1 MAKSRENLEA
11 ELKGWQRVY
20 KAAEKRNDKA
30 GMQEAHAKANEI
42 RRQMGTAKSESQAE
56 AELNGWGYVYN
67 AAKRRDD
74 TEGMAQAHSK
84 ANEIRAEQGWE
95 YDPDSGKTKEKIL
108 GPIKRTVN
116 SKTVMENAKI
126 WDPKQVKPMKPTP
139 TRTVTSP
146 ASSYLTGP
154 RVTASASPAAASMQQ
169 KTGDD
174 KLKELAQRVVPG
186 NEDKWSPEGIAKG
199 FGYGAERTLSGAAGA
214 LEDAARFVSGYGNKL
229 LSGITSLGGLADNPV
244 SDYLARTAENTLSN
258 SFTDRWRTGIEE
270 RYQPDE
276 LSQKIGDI
284 GEAAGAMLP
293 TIAAGLASGG
303 LSAGTAIGKGASMT
317 AQAAR
322 AVEQLQRGIGLSAM
336 LPSVMGSSTRQAM
349 QEGADIN
356 EALAY
361 GALSGA
367 LETGTESMFAGIPGI
382 KSGIASDILRKA
394 TQNPIVNRV
403 ADTLGEGVEEVVSGI
418 LTPYLQRM
426 TYNEQ
431 AELASNED
439 LMNQFVSGVLIS
451 GLMQGATGIAGR
463 IAQPRESSN
472 LDTSG
477 LGENSRRSY
486 EYLKSR
492 NQSTPDFDAQW
503 SRYNQM
509 GNAGIPL
516 DQVEDYPS
524 RTPIDK
530 ATAYAAHAAGM
541 NDYRARA
548 VQDAQDILDGKTMQ
562 DSTIDRAL
570 DVPESRK
577 MLETAIGKT
586 LPDSYAK
593 ARKMVWDW
601 QAGQES
607 EKRGVE
613 VVPLTTFDEAGV
625 PETAFSE
632 SSAKTLEKLQEIS
645 ERSGQS
651 VTELANNMRAI
662 YEQRRDESI
671 QNASDYIKS
680 YQPQGVSVVGRDET
694 TGQGGYRVSNNE
706 PWYQEF
712 YRKNG
717 HAPRVSDIPE
727 LAQELVQQ
735 DKSGTQFGFSAADA
749 NTMED
754 YREISESISN
764 QKGFRG
770 VRKTEEGTYQAIYD
784 RPVEMPKTPGLVQNQ
799 YAAAVDRG
807 TSDAIDRIAKKAGIT
822 VEIADDVPAAGEYK
836 DGVIRINANAQ
847 NPVRQVFVHELT
859 HHLERSGDYQVFSDL
874 IRKHYE
880 ADGVDFSAYLK
891 DIQEQYAE
899 SGVELSEAGAM
910 KEAVAEIS
918 ETMLFTDERSVQRLA
933 QENRGLIQKI
943 RDWLHEMRIKLAG
956 TKEEK
961 FVLEAEKMYQKALD
975 STRGQKNNAPGGTQY
990 KIEKATDGT
999 SFVDVT
1005 EDILDGKT
1013 EKDHARILSD
1023 IIQNKFGNII
1033 QANGQTFGINSK
1045 TNSEWRRSKSANRLY
1060 QKNRTA
1066 YLDKI
1071 QSFQNADELMTA
1083 SRDYVGEGLRHPRK
1097 DNFVEFARGKVDYKV
1112 GERGY
1117 EADVI
1122 VGIRKNGQA
1131 DLYDIVNIQDK
1142 NITEAR
1148 ILPVNGKEISAPID
1162 GASVTSSIPPSSQN
1176 SNPGGQNISEKPV
1189 KFKGLALQKEYR
1201 QAVERGDMEHA
1212 RDMLKAK
1219 AEQRGYK
1226 AYDTASERQNHVI
1239 QTANPVQDDY
1249 HTWIR
1254 DAGEIRTFEQTL
1266 QDPEWNGMD
1275 FDPDYTW
1282 EMAQDALRDGKIKV
1296 YSSYPIGTL
1305 GGFVSPSRMEAET
1318 YAGDGT
1324 VYEGTV
1330 KLDDV
1335 AWIDPTQGQYAPT
1348 TEADVYK
1355 EGSPYPKALD
1365 VTYDESGK
1373 LIPFSQRYDSSNPD
1387 RRYKVGSGNFFDR
1400 LERTG
1405 QKDVADRIRKRMR
1418 GKELNPFEFL
1428 RLTPEEVNTT
1438 PELEALD
1445 TSSERGG
1452 NSKFYGSTQSTSILD
1467 EHAKE
1472 LIRNEDDV
1480 RYYQNISNQQ
1490 TLEEANSRLNEGGAA
1505 ETLRWANLDPEDA
1518 TAQDIAE
1525 GFILMKRYQDA
1536 GDYDSMVTV
1545 VKKLRQMGTRAGQT
1559 VQAFSILGRMTPE
1572 SMSVYAQKEL
1582 DQAKRDMI
1590 RQMGDAWVDKRK
1602 KMFDLTAE
1610 EVKFI
1615 QQRMEVA
1622 YKLPE
1627 GRDKNIQ
1634 LAQIAQL
1641 IQDKIPTSVG
1651 RMVKG
1656 FARNSMLLNPKTML
1670 RNVVGNVIMMPANLI
1685 QDTIGAAVDMA
1696 AGKATGVRTSGRPE
1710 LAGPSRAFARGAFE
1724 SFDDFRRHI
1733 NTRQMTGDRFEA
1745 GTGNDFRRYS
1755 RSDIKQAVP
1764 PKKLLYGL
1772 SNALN
1777 GLDRVTGFLLDAGD
1791 RPFFEM
1797 YFTHS
1802 LNRQMKLNKAAEPTA
1817 DMIEIATN
1825 EAMQRTWQD
1834 DNGYTKFV
1842 TNLRNGL
1849 NFGKNYGLGS
1859 VLMPFAKT
1867 PANLTKALVEYS
1879 PAGVVRAITKDASD
1893 LVHAQKTGKGVP
1905 KTQKRFVDD
1914 LSKGI
1919 TGTLV
1924 LMAGYWLAQAGIISG
1939 QKPEDDDEAAFL
1951 KNVMGIAPY
1960 SVRINGTSYS
1970 YDWAQ
1975 PVGGL
1980 LAMGADF
1987 AKSMETD
1994 KNPDDKA
2001 RILMKSAAKNILNAI
2016 STGGNVLF
2024 EQSFMQSVQELF
2036 QEEGLVQGL
2045 ISAAAGAPSQFVPTA
2060 LSQIA
2065 QITDPVAR
2073 TSFVYGD
2080 IPQTA
2085 KNRALAK
2092 MPGKKETLAPVVD
2105 VLGNEV
2111 LGNGGNNAWYNV
2123 MLNPAN
2129 QYPDTS
2135 TKAAREIYRVYSET
2149 GDTTVIPRIAPYYLE
2164 QKDDETGEKKKYIFT
2179 PIERAEYQKT
2189 AGKTNERLVDD
2200 ALKFSGYQ
2208 NLSNTDQAEVHKA
2221 FVSYANELAEA
2232 AYFKKHGIAHELS
2245 SKAVKIQEAEKAGV
2259 PAAQYLTAYVMQ
2271 AGIER
2276 GLSYQKGKHQG
2287 DTIPDS
2293 KGLLIMQAV
2302 NGVEGL
2308 DDAKRKTLYE
2318 SFGVGKKVVHYNPA
2332 KVEQALSKMKNQ

>member
-463 IAQPRESSN
+463 IAQPRERAG
-472 LDTSG
+472 LDVSG
-477 LGENSRRSY
+477 LGENSRKNY
-486 EYLKSR
+486 QYLSSR
-492 NQSTPDFDAQW
+492 AQNVPDFQRQW
-503 SRYNQM
+503 DYYNRF
-509 GNAGIPL
+509 GSAGVPL
-516 DQVEDYPS
+516 EQVEGYPT
-524 RTPIDK
+524 RTPIGQ
-530 ATAYAAHAAGM
+530 TEAYAAHAAGM
-541 NDYRARA
+541 NDYRAQA
-548 VQDAQDILDGKTMQ
+548 VQDAQSIISGRPLQ
-562 DSTIDRAL
+562 SSAIDRAL
-570 DVPESRK
+570 NVDESRG
-577 MLETAIGKT
+577 MIEEAIGEK
-586 LPDSYAK
+586 LPTSYSE
-593 ARKMVWDW
+593 ARKIVREW
-601 QAGQES
+601 QAGNVTS
-607 EKRGVE
+607 
-613 VVPLTTFDEAGV
+613 TNT
-625 PETAFSE
+625 
-632 SSAKTLEKLQEIS
+632 EIS
-645 ERSGQS
+645 
-651 VTELANNMRAI
+651 TESTI
-662 YEQRRDESI
+662 RD
-671 QNASDYIKS
+671 
-680 YQPQGVSVVGRDET
+680 
-694 TGQGGYRVSNNE
+694 
-706 PWYQEF
+706 
-712 YRKNG
+712 
-717 HAPRVSDIPE
+717 AP
-727 LAQELVQQ
+727 
-735 DKSGTQFGFSAADA
+735 
-749 NTMED
+749 NT
-754 YREISESISN
+754 S
-764 QKGFRG
+764 
-770 VRKTEEGTYQAIYD
+770 
-784 RPVEMPKTPGLVQNQ
+784 GLVQND
-799 YAAAVDRG
+799 Y
-807 TSDAIDRIAKKAGIT
+807 TSSMNESTAKSIDNIAKKAGVT
-822 VEIADDVPAAGEYK
+822 VEIADDVPAAGEYR
-836 DGVIRINANAQ
+836 DGVIRINANAE

-859 HHLERSGDYQVFSDL
+859 HHLEQSGDYQTLSDFV
-874 IRKHYE
+874 RAHYE
-880 ADGVDFSAYLK
+880 ADGVDFTAYLK
-891 DIQEQYAE
+891 DIQEEYAAH
-899 SGVELSEAGAM
+899 GVTLDEAGAM

-918 ETMLFTDERSVQRLA
+918 ESVLFTDERSIQKMA
-933 QENRGLIQKI
+933 QQNRSLVQKI
-943 RDWLHEMRIKLAG
+943 RDWLHEMRVKLTG
-956 TKEEK
+956 TREEK
-961 FVLEAEKMYQKALD
+961 FVLEAEKRYQKALD
-975 STRGQKNNAPGGTQY
+975 SLDGQKKSAPGGTQY
-990 KIEKATDGT
+990 KIEKASDGT

-1005 EDILDGKT
+1005 EDILKGASIQEHTK
-1013 EKDHARILSD
+1013 ILAD
-1023 IIQNKFGNII
+1023 LIQNKFGNQIE
-1033 QANGQTFGINSK
+1033 ANGQTFGINQK
-1045 TNSEWRRSKSANRLY
+1045 TNNEWRRSKSANRLY

-1142 NITEAR
+1142 NIAEAR
-1148 ILPVNGKEISAPID
+1148 ILSDEDISATDPID
-1162 GASVTSSIPPSSQN
+1162 GASATSSIPASRQDGNLSGQN
-1176 SNPGGQNISEKPV
+1176 S
-1189 KFKGLALQKEYR
+1189 L
-1201 QAVERGDMEHA
+1201 
-1212 RDMLKAK
+1212 
-1219 AEQRGYK
+1219 
-1226 AYDTASERQNHVI
+1226 
-1239 QTANPVQDDY
+1239 
-1249 HTWIR
+1249 
-1254 DAGEIRTFEQTL
+1254 
-1266 QDPEWNGMD
+1266 
-1275 FDPDYTW
+1275 
-1282 EMAQDALRDGKIKV
+1282 
-1296 YSSYPIGTL
+1296 GT
-1305 GGFVSPSRMEAET
+1305 T
-1318 YAGDGT
+1318 
-1324 VYEGTV
+1324 
-1330 KLDDV
+1330 
-1335 AWIDPTQGQYAPT
+1335 
-1348 TEADVYK
+1348 
-1355 EGSPYPKALD
+1355 
-1365 VTYDESGK
+1365 
-1373 LIPFSQRYDSSNPD
+1373 
-1387 RRYKVGSGNFFDR
+1387 FFDR
-1400 LERTG
+1400 LEKTG

>member
-67 AAKRRDD
+67 AAKRRGD

-154 RVTASASPAAASMQQ
+154 RVTASASPAAASMQK

-361 GALSGA
+361 SALSGA

-431 AELASNED
+431 AELASSDD
-439 LMNQFVSGVLIS
+439 LLNQFISGVLVS
-451 GLMQGATGIAGR
+451 GLTQGAAGIAGLVT
-463 IAQPRESSN
+463 QPRERAG
-472 LDTSG
+472 LDVSG
-477 LGENSRRSY
+477 LGENSRKNYTYQKTRDGG
-486 EYLKSR
+486 
-492 NQSTPDFDAQW
+492 QTPDFDAQW
-503 SRYNQM
+503 KRYND
-509 GNAGIPL
+509 AGRTGIAY
-516 DQVEDYPS
+516 DQVEAYPS
-524 RTPIDK
+524 RNPISQEVS
-530 ATAYAAHAAGM
+530 YSAHAAGM
-541 NDYRARA
+541 NDYRAQA
-548 VQDAQDILDGKTMQ
+548 VQDAQSIISGRPLQ
-562 DSTIDRAL
+562 SSAIDRAL
-570 DVPESRK
+570 NVDESRG
-577 MLETAIGKT
+577 MIEEAIGEK
-586 LPDSYAK
+586 LPTSYSE
-593 ARKMVWDW
+593 ARKIVREW
-601 QAGQES
+601 QAGNVAS
-607 EKRGVE
+607 
-613 VVPLTTFDEAGV
+613 TNT
-625 PETAFSE
+625 
-632 SSAKTLEKLQEIS
+632 EIS
-645 ERSGQS
+645 
-651 VTELANNMRAI
+651 TESTI
-662 YEQRRDESI
+662 PD
-671 QNASDYIKS
+671 
-680 YQPQGVSVVGRDET
+680 
-694 TGQGGYRVSNNE
+694 
-706 PWYQEF
+706 
-712 YRKNG
+712 
-717 HAPRVSDIPE
+717 AP
-727 LAQELVQQ
+727 
-735 DKSGTQFGFSAADA
+735 
-749 NTMED
+749 NT
-754 YREISESISN
+754 S
-764 QKGFRG
+764 
-770 VRKTEEGTYQAIYD
+770 
-784 RPVEMPKTPGLVQNQ
+784 GLVRND
-799 YAAAVDRG
+799 Y
-807 TSDAIDRIAKKAGIT
+807 TSSMNESTAKSIDNIAKKAGVT
-822 VEIADDVPAAGEYK
+822 VEIADDVPAAGEYR
-836 DGVIRINANAQ
+836 DGVIRINANAE

-859 HHLERSGDYQVFSDL
+859 HHLEQSGDYQALSDFV
-874 IRKHYE
+874 RAHYE
-880 ADGVDFSAYLK
+880 ADGVDFTAYLK
-891 DIQEQYAE
+891 DIQEEYAAH
-899 SGVELSEAGAM
+899 GVTLDEAGAM

-918 ETMLFTDERSVQRLA
+918 ESVLFTDERSIQKMA
-933 QENRGLIQKI
+933 QQNRSLVQKI
-943 RDWLHEMRIKLAG
+943 RDWLHEMRVKLTG
-956 TKEEK
+956 TREEK
-961 FVLEAEKMYQKALD
+961 FVLEAEKRYQKALD
-975 STRGQKNNAPGGTQY
+975 SLDGQKKSAPGGTQY
-990 KIEKATDGT
+990 KIEKASDGT

-1005 EDILDGKT
+1005 EDILKGASIQEHTK
-1013 EKDHARILSD
+1013 ILAD
-1023 IIQNKFGNII
+1023 LIQNKFGNQIE
-1033 QANGQTFGINSK
+1033 ANGQTFGINQK
-1045 TNSEWRRSKSANRLY
+1045 TNNEWRRSKSANRLY

-1071 QSFQNADELMTA
+1071 QAFQNADELMVA
-1083 SRDYVGEGLRHPRK
+1083 SRDYAGEGLRHPRK
-1097 DNFVEFARGKVDYKV
+1097 DSFVEFARGKVDYRVEK
-1112 GERGY
+1112 RGY

-1122 VGIRKNGQA
+1122 VGIRKNGRA

-1142 NITEAR
+1142 NIAEAR
-1148 ILPVNGKEISAPID
+1148 ILSDEDISATDPID
-1162 GASVTSSIPPSSQN
+1162 GASATSSIPASRQDGNPSGQN
-1176 SNPGGQNISEKPV
+1176 S
-1189 KFKGLALQKEYR
+1189 L
-1201 QAVERGDMEHA
+1201 
-1212 RDMLKAK
+1212 
-1219 AEQRGYK
+1219 
-1226 AYDTASERQNHVI
+1226 
-1239 QTANPVQDDY
+1239 
-1249 HTWIR
+1249 
-1254 DAGEIRTFEQTL
+1254 
-1266 QDPEWNGMD
+1266 
-1275 FDPDYTW
+1275 
-1282 EMAQDALRDGKIKV
+1282 
-1296 YSSYPIGTL
+1296 GT
-1305 GGFVSPSRMEAET
+1305 T
-1318 YAGDGT
+1318 
-1324 VYEGTV
+1324 
-1330 KLDDV
+1330 
-1335 AWIDPTQGQYAPT
+1335 
-1348 TEADVYK
+1348 
-1355 EGSPYPKALD
+1355 
-1365 VTYDESGK
+1365 
-1373 LIPFSQRYDSSNPD
+1373 
-1387 RRYKVGSGNFFDR
+1387 FFDR
-1400 LERTG
+1400 LEKTG

-1745 GTGNDFRRYS
+1745 GTGNDLRRYS

-1893 LVHAQKTGKGVP
+1893 LVHAQKTGKGVQ

>member
-126 WDPKQVKPMKPTP
+126 RDPKQVKPMKPTP
-139 TRTVTSP
+139 TRTVTIP

-336 LPSVMGSSTRQAM
+336 LPSVMGFSTRQAM

-431 AELASNED
+431 AELASSDD
-439 LMNQFVSGVLIS
+439 LLNQFISGVLVS
-451 GLMQGATGIAGR
+451 GLTQGAAGIAGLVT
-463 IAQPRESSN
+463 QPRERAG
-472 LDTSG
+472 LDVSG
-477 LGENSRRSY
+477 LGENSRKNYTYQKTRDGG
-486 EYLKSR
+486 
-492 NQSTPDFDAQW
+492 QTPDFDAQW
-503 SRYNQM
+503 KRYND
-509 GNAGIPL
+509 AGRTGIAY
-516 DQVEDYPS
+516 DQVEAYPS
-524 RTPIDK
+524 RNPISQEVS
-530 ATAYAAHAAGM
+530 YSAHAAGM
-541 NDYRARA
+541 NDYRAQA
-548 VQDAQDILDGKTMQ
+548 VRDAQSIISGRPLQ
-562 DSTIDRAL
+562 SSAIDRAL
-570 DVPESRK
+570 NVDESRG
-577 MLETAIGKT
+577 MIEEAIGEK
-586 LPDSYAK
+586 LPTSYSE
-593 ARKMVWDW
+593 ARKIVREW
-601 QAGQES
+601 QAGNVTS
-607 EKRGVE
+607 
-613 VVPLTTFDEAGV
+613 TNT
-625 PETAFSE
+625 
-632 SSAKTLEKLQEIS
+632 EIS
-645 ERSGQS
+645 
-651 VTELANNMRAI
+651 TESTI
-662 YEQRRDESI
+662 RD
-671 QNASDYIKS
+671 
-680 YQPQGVSVVGRDET
+680 
-694 TGQGGYRVSNNE
+694 
-706 PWYQEF
+706 
-712 YRKNG
+712 
-717 HAPRVSDIPE
+717 AP
-727 LAQELVQQ
+727 
-735 DKSGTQFGFSAADA
+735 
-749 NTMED
+749 NT
-754 YREISESISN
+754 S
-764 QKGFRG
+764 
-770 VRKTEEGTYQAIYD
+770 
-784 RPVEMPKTPGLVQNQ
+784 GLVQND
-799 YAAAVDRG
+799 Y
-807 TSDAIDRIAKKAGIT
+807 TSSMNESTAKSIDNIAKKAGVT
-822 VEIADDVPAAGEYK
+822 VEIADDVPAAGEYR
-836 DGVIRINANAQ
+836 DGVIRINANAE

-859 HHLERSGDYQVFSDL
+859 HHLEQSGDYQTLSDFV
-874 IRKHYE
+874 RAHYE
-880 ADGVDFSAYLK
+880 ADGVDFTAYLK
-891 DIQEQYAE
+891 DIQEEYAAH
-899 SGVELSEAGAM
+899 GVTLDEAGAM

-918 ETMLFTDERSVQRLA
+918 ESVLFTDERSIQKMA
-933 QENRGLIQKI
+933 QQNRSLVQKI
-943 RDWLHEMRIKLAG
+943 RDWLHEMRVKLTG
-956 TKEEK
+956 TREEK
-961 FVLEAEKMYQKALD
+961 FVLEAEKRYQKALD
-975 STRGQKNNAPGGTQY
+975 SLDGQKKSAPGGTQY

-1710 LAGPSRAFARGAFE
+1710 LAEPSRAFAKGAFE

-1755 RSDIKQAVP
+1755 RSDIKQAAP

-1893 LVHAQKTGKGVP
+1893 LVYAQKTGKGVP

-1939 QKPEDDDEAAFL
+1939 QKPEDGDEAAFL

-2271 AGIER
+2271 AGIGH

-2302 NGVEGL
+2302 NGIEGL

-2318 SFGVGKKVVHYNPA
+2318 SFGVGKKVIHYNPA

>member
-42 RRQMGTAKSESQAE
+42 RRQMGTEKSESQAE

-67 AAKRRDD
+67 AAKRRGD

-126 WDPKQVKPMKPTP
+126 RDPKQVKPMKPTP
-139 TRTVTSP
+139 TRTVTIP

-361 GALSGA
+361 SALSGA

-431 AELASNED
+431 AELASSDD
-439 LMNQFVSGVLIS
+439 LLNQFISGVLVS
-451 GLMQGATGIAGR
+451 GLTQGAAGIAGLVT
-463 IAQPRESSN
+463 QPRERAG
-472 LDTSG
+472 LDVSG
-477 LGENSRRSY
+477 LGENSRKNYTYQKTRDGG
-486 EYLKSR
+486 
-492 NQSTPDFDAQW
+492 QTPDFDAQW
-503 SRYNQM
+503 KRYND
-509 GNAGIPL
+509 AGRTGIAY
-516 DQVEDYPS
+516 DQVEAYPS
-524 RTPIDK
+524 RNPISQEVS
-530 ATAYAAHAAGM
+530 YSAHAAGM
-541 NDYRARA
+541 NDYRAQA
-548 VQDAQDILDGKTMQ
+548 VQDAQSIISGGPLQ
-562 DSTIDRAL
+562 SSAIDRAL
-570 DVPESRK
+570 NVDESRG
-577 MLETAIGKT
+577 MIEEAIGEK
-586 LPDSYAK
+586 LPTSYSE
-593 ARKMVWDW
+593 ARKIVREW
-601 QAGQES
+601 QAGNVTS
-607 EKRGVE
+607 
-613 VVPLTTFDEAGV
+613 TNT
-625 PETAFSE
+625 
-632 SSAKTLEKLQEIS
+632 EIS
-645 ERSGQS
+645 
-651 VTELANNMRAI
+651 TESTI
-662 YEQRRDESI
+662 PD
-671 QNASDYIKS
+671 
-680 YQPQGVSVVGRDET
+680 
-694 TGQGGYRVSNNE
+694 
-706 PWYQEF
+706 
-712 YRKNG
+712 
-717 HAPRVSDIPE
+717 AP
-727 LAQELVQQ
+727 
-735 DKSGTQFGFSAADA
+735 
-749 NTMED
+749 NT
-754 YREISESISN
+754 S
-764 QKGFRG
+764 
-770 VRKTEEGTYQAIYD
+770 
-784 RPVEMPKTPGLVQNQ
+784 GLVQND
-799 YAAAVDRG
+799 Y
-807 TSDAIDRIAKKAGIT
+807 TSSMNESTAKSIDNIAKKAGIT
-822 VEIADDVPAAGEYK
+822 VEISDNVPAAGEYR
-836 DGVIRINANAQ
+836 DGVIRINSTAQ

-859 HHLERSGDYQVFSDL
+859 HHLEQSGDYQTLSDFV
-874 IRKHYE
+874 RAHYE
-880 ADGVDFSAYLK
+880 ADGVDFTAYLK
-891 DIQEQYAE
+891 DIQEEYAAH
-899 SGVELSEAGAM
+899 GVILDEAGAT

-918 ETMLFTDERSVQRLA
+918 ESILFTDERSIQKMA
-933 QENRGLIQKI
+933 QQNRSLVQKI
-943 RDWLHEMRIKLAG
+943 RDWLHEMRVKLTG
-956 TKEEK
+956 TREEK
-961 FVLEAEKMYQKALD
+961 FVLEAEKRYQKALD
-975 STRGQKNNAPGGTQY
+975 SLDGQKKSAPVGTQY
-990 KIEKATDGT
+990 KIEKASDGT

-1005 EDILDGKT
+1005 EDILKGASIQEHTK
-1013 EKDHARILSD
+1013 ILAD
-1023 IIQNKFGNII
+1023 LIQNKFGNQIE
-1033 QANGQTFGINSK
+1033 ANGQTFGINQK
-1045 TNSEWRRSKSANRLY
+1045 TNNEWRRSKSANRLY

-1071 QSFQNADELMTA
+1071 QAFQNADELMVA

-1097 DNFVEFARGKVDYKV
+1097 DSFVEFARGKVDYRV
-1112 GERGY
+1112 GKRGY

-1122 VGIRKNGQA
+1122 VGIRKNGRA
-1131 DLYDIVNIQDK
+1131 DLYDIVDIQDK
-1142 NITEAR
+1142 NIAEAR
-1148 ILPVNGKEISAPID
+1148 ILSDEDISATDPID
-1162 GASVTSSIPPSSQN
+1162 GASATSSIPASGRDSNPSGQN
-1176 SNPGGQNISEKPV
+1176 S
-1189 KFKGLALQKEYR
+1189 L
-1201 QAVERGDMEHA
+1201 
-1212 RDMLKAK
+1212 
-1219 AEQRGYK
+1219 
-1226 AYDTASERQNHVI
+1226 
-1239 QTANPVQDDY
+1239 
-1249 HTWIR
+1249 
-1254 DAGEIRTFEQTL
+1254 
-1266 QDPEWNGMD
+1266 
-1275 FDPDYTW
+1275 
-1282 EMAQDALRDGKIKV
+1282 
-1296 YSSYPIGTL
+1296 GT
-1305 GGFVSPSRMEAET
+1305 T
-1318 YAGDGT
+1318 
-1324 VYEGTV
+1324 
-1330 KLDDV
+1330 
-1335 AWIDPTQGQYAPT
+1335 
-1348 TEADVYK
+1348 
-1355 EGSPYPKALD
+1355 
-1365 VTYDESGK
+1365 
-1373 LIPFSQRYDSSNPD
+1373 
-1387 RRYKVGSGNFFDR
+1387 FFDR

-1452 NSKFYGSTQSTSILD
+1452 NSKFYASTQSTSILD

-1480 RYYQNISNQQ
+1480 RYYQNISNRK

-1536 GDYDSMVTV
+1536 GDYDSMTTV
-1545 VKKLRQMGTRAGQT
+1545 VKKLRQMGTHAGQT

-1590 RQMGDAWVDKRK
+1590 RQMGDAWVDKRQ

-1622 YKLPE
+1622 SKLPE

-1651 RMVKG
+1651 RMAKG

-1710 LAGPSRAFARGAFE
+1710 LAEPSRAFAKGAFE

-1755 RSDIKQAVP
+1755 RFDIKQAAP

-2065 QITDPVAR
+2065 QITDLVAR

-2271 AGIER
+2271 AGIGR

-2302 NGVEGL
+2302 NGIEGL

-2318 SFGVGKKVVHYNPA
+2318 SFGVGKKVIRYNPA